1 MGRRTEIVIIILMIA
16 CIAGTGF
23 AIGHQRSVIADLRSD
38 AVATLE
44 KAIPL
49 KDYRKKQQKE
59 VKEILD
65 AYEKKLG
72 EVKTQE
78 EADKLIADAK
88 AEAKP
93 IKTDAQLTKIEKKKA
108 AEKAKKE
115 AERKAREEAEEA
127 ARQAAAEEAARQAE
141 EERQQSYSYSNS
153 GSGSGSR
160 SSSGSSGGSSGGS
173 KSNAGSDGC
182 VDPDADLI

>member
-1 MGRRTEIVIIILMIA
+1 MGRKTEIVIIALMIA

-23 AIGHQRSVIADLRSD
+23 AIGHQRSIIADLRSD
-38 AVATLE
+38 SVAALQKAV
-44 KAIPL
+44 PL
-49 KDYRKKQQKE
+49 SDYRKKQQKE
-59 VKEILD
+59 VGEILD
-65 AYEKKLG
+65 GYEKKLA

-78 EADKLIADAK
+78 EADKLIAEAK
-88 AEAKP
+88 AEVKS

-141 EERQQSYSYSNS
+141 EEQQSYSYQDS
-153 GSGSGSR
+153 G
-160 SSSGSSGGSSGGS
+160 SSSGGGSSNSSGGSSGGS
-173 KSNAGSDGC
+173 DSNAGSDGC